1 MAERKYIESAKI
13 PAIVLFAPTASGKTA
28 LTRELFSP
36 QGSHFI
42 LNAEVVSADSQA
54 VYRHLDIGTAKPT
67 KEFCKEIP
75 HHLIDILE
83 PDQQFTVSDFVDAAD
98 EACRKIIKK
107 GKIPVICGGTGF
119 YIRNFLYGV
128 PPTPVSDEKL
138 RNELKQRILIEGNE
152 ALYRELQQ
160 IDPESA
166 LKIHQND
173 SYRICRAL
181 EVYYL
186 CGKTRTSFQIE
197 HKLREMYDFLFIVLE
212 PDRQELYKKITA
224 RVENMFETGLE
235 NEIKKLLKSGYSKET
250 PGLKAIGYSE
260 WFNHENPFEHH
271 NIEKIKEEIIHHSC
285 KYAKKQFTYIRDIE
299 CSNIIKYDASE
310 ENFMQIISLI
320 QEWKKNKLSV

>member
-83 PDQQFTVSDFVDAAD
+83 PDQQFNVSDFVDAAD

-181 EVYYL
+181 EIYYL
-186 CGKTRTSFQIE
+186 CGKTRTSFQME

-212 PDRQELYKKITA
+212 PDRQELYQKIA
-224 RVENMFETGLE
+224 VRVENMFESGLE
-235 NEIKKLLKSGYSKET
+235 NEIKKLLKSSLHRSISKNT
-250 PGLKAIGYSE
+250 ILLNA
-260 WFNHENPFEHH
+260 
-271 NIEKIKEEIIHHSC
+271 
-285 KYAKKQFTYIRDIE
+285 T
-299 CSNIIKYDASE
+299 
-310 ENFMQIISLI
+310 
-320 QEWKKNKLSV
+320 

>member
-1 MAERKYIESAKI
+1 MAESKYIESAKI

-36 QGSHFI
+36 KGSHFI

-54 VYRHLDIGTAKPT
+54 VYRHMDIGTAKPT

-83 PDQQFTVSDFVDAAD
+83 PDQQFNVSDFVDAAD

-235 NEIKKLLKSGYSKET
+235 NEIKNLLKSGYSKET
-250 PGLKAIGYSE
+250 LGLKAIGYSE

-310 ENFMQIISLI
+310 ENFMQIVSLI
-320 QEWKKNKLSV
+320 QEWKKNKMSV